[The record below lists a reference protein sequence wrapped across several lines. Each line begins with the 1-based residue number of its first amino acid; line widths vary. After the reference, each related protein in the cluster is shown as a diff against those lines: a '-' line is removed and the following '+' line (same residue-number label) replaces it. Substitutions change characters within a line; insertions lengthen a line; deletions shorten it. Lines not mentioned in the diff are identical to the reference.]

1 MVEQLTVRNLFL
13 ARKVMLNEN
22 EVSVD
27 DDAPAD
33 NEEFVDGEKLKF
45 N

>member
-1 MVEQLTVRNLFL
+1 MEQLTVRNLFL
-13 ARKVMLNEN
+13 AKKVMLNGN

-33 NEEFVDGEKLKF
+33 NEEFVDDEKLKF

>member
-1 MVEQLTVRNLFL
+1 MLQQLKVGNLL
-13 ARKVMLNEN
+13 LVSKVMLNEN

-33 NEEFVDGEKLKF
+33 NEEFVDDEKLKF

>member
-1 MVEQLTVRNLFL
+1 MLQQLKVRNLL
-13 ARKVMLNEN
+13 LVSKVMLNEN

-33 NEEFVDGEKLKF
+33 NEEFVDGEKVKF

>member
-1 MVEQLTVRNLFL
+1 MVQQLKVRNLL
-13 ARKVMLNEN
+13 LVSKVMLNEN

-33 NEEFVDGEKLKF
+33 NEEFVDGEKVKF

>member
-1 MVEQLTVRNLFL
+1 MVQQLKARSLL
-13 ARKVMLNEN
+13 QARKVMLNET

-33 NEEFVDGEKLKF
+33 NEEFVAGEKVKF

>member
-13 ARKVMLNEN
+13 PRKVMLNEN

-33 NEEFVDGEKLKF
+33 NEEFVDDEKLKF

>member
-1 MVEQLTVRNLFL
+1 MVQQLKARNLL
-13 ARKVMLNEN
+13 QARKVMLNEN

-27 DDAPAD
+27 DAPAD
-33 NEEFVDGEKLKF
+33 NEEFVDGEKVKF